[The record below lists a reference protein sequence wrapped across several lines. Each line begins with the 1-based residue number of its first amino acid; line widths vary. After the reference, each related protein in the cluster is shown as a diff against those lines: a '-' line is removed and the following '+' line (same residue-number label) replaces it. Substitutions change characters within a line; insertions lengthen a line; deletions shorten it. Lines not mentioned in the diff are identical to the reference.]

1 MICCTACPR
10 GVRAFFGQLPRAGEG
25 PWAQGFERI
34 APDAVRPNGA
44 GLSLDLAELR
54 FFEDGELAELL
65 ELPLAV
71 GKTVFHPGAP

>member
-1 MICCTACPR
+1 M
-10 GVRAFFGQLPRAGEG
+10 
-25 PWAQGFERI
+25 
-34 APDAVRPNGA
+34 
-44 GLSLDLAELR
+44 SLDLAELR